1 MSNCLNM
8 ARARIYVTGNVWNQA
23 FYRMPRQSIECPA
36 SQAFYR
42 MSSQSIECQAGQGF
56 YRIPR
61 YSIEYLTVQ
70 AFYRMPGCFHNFH
83 ISYELGLRPRELS

>member
-1 MSNCLNM
+1 MCVCVCVCVL
-8 ARARIYVTGNVWNQA
+8 QA
-23 FYRMPRQSIECPA
+23 MCGTRH
-36 SQAFYR
+36 
-42 MSSQSIECQAGQGF
+42 SIECQAGQGF

-61 YSIEYLTVQ
+61 HSIEYLTVQ